1 MSTLLA
7 AFIAYPTVVFTALL
21 GLALVYWIFV
31 ILGALD
37 IDMFDADGI
46 FDGADALDGADG
58 ALDGAFDG
66 MEGALKGVDGALDG
80 IGALKGV
87 DGALDGIGALKGVDG
102 ALDGV
107 GALKGVDGVLDGADG
122 ALEGADALDAVE
134 GADGATGLL
143 HALKLRRAPITVTF
157 SFIALFGFIFSYL
170 AMAYVA
176 PIVGAVVPTWVFG
189 SGVLVGAFL
198 LSLPL
203 TSLATKP
210 LEPVFKSVT
219 AKGRHDYVGSVVRV
233 RTGRVDEGFGQAD
246 LTDGGSHMV
255 IPVRI
260 DTSTLKRGDEAL
272 IIDYDSEREAY
283 IVEAYESLMDD
294 NSTGRKARR

>member
-1 MSTLLA
+1 VAAEVSGLLA
-7 AFIAYPTVVFTALL
+7 AFVAYPTVVFTTLL
-21 GLALVYWIFV
+21 GIALVYWVFV

-37 IDMFDADGI
+37 VDMFDADGL
-46 FDGADALDGADG
+46 FDGADGALDGADG
-58 ALDGAFDG
+58 ALDGA
-66 MEGALKGVDGALDG
+66 E
-80 IGALKGV
+80 
-87 DGALDGIGALKGVDG
+87 G

-107 GALKGVDGVLDGADG
+107 DGAV
-122 ALEGADALDAVE
+122 EGADALDAVE

-176 PIVGAVVPTWVFG
+176 PIVGVALPAWVFG
-189 SGVLVGAFL
+189 SVVLVGAFL

-210 LEPVFKSVT
+210 LEPVFKSVS
-219 AKGRHDYVGSVVRV
+219 AKGRRDYVGSVVRV
-233 RTGRVDEGFGQAD
+233 RTGRVDERFGQAD

-260 DTSTLKRGDEAL
+260 DTSTLKRGDDAL

-294 NSTGRKARR
+294 KSAKQKARR

>member
-1 MSTLLA
+1 MSSLLA

-37 IDMFDADGI
+37 IDMFDADGL
-46 FDGADALDGADG
+46 FDGADALEGADG

-66 MEGALKGVDGALDG
+66 VDGALE
-80 IGALKGV
+80 GA
-87 DGALDGIGALKGVDG
+87 D

-107 GALKGVDGVLDGADG
+107 GALKGADGVLDG

-170 AMAYVA
+170 AMAYIA
-176 PIVGAVVPTWVFG
+176 PIIGAVVPTWVFG

-219 AKGRHDYVGSVVRV
+219 AKGRHDFVGSVVRV

-294 NSTGRKARR
+294 NSARRKARR

>member
-1 MSTLLA
+1 VSSLLS
-7 AFIAYPTVVFTALL
+7 AFVAYPTVVFTALL
-21 GLALVYWIFV
+21 GLALVYWVFV

-58 ALDGAFDG
+58 ALDG
-66 MEGALKGVDGALDG
+66 VDGA
-80 IGALKGV
+80 
-87 DGALDGIGALKGVDG
+87 
-102 ALDGV
+102 
-107 GALKGVDGVLDGADG
+107 LDGADG

-143 HALKLRRAPITVTF
+143 HALNLRRAPITVTF
-157 SFIALFGFIFSYL
+157 SLIALFGFIFSYL
-170 AMAYVA
+170 AMAYIA
-176 PIVGAVVPTWVFG
+176 PLLGAVVPTWVFG

-203 TSLATKP
+203 TSIATKP
-210 LEPVFKSVT
+210 LEPIFKTVS
-219 AKGRHDYVGSVVRV
+219 AKGRRDYVGSVVRI
-233 RTGRVDEGFGQAD
+233 RTGRVDDGFGQAD
-246 LTDGGSHMV
+246 LSDGGSHMV

-260 DTSTLKRGDEAL
+260 DTSTLKRGDDAL

-283 IVEAYESLMDD
+283 IVEAYASLMDD
-294 NSTGRKARR
+294 KPARRKARR